1 MAATDVRYR
10 DASLPAEVRAADLL
24 ARMTLGEKVA
34 QLGSAWSFELV
45 GRGSLDPARARAL
58 LGQGIGHVSRVA
70 GASNADVAT
79 AAALGNEIQRFLAEE
94 TRLGI
99 PAILHEETLHGVLG
113 AGAPVFQQSIGAAAS
128 FDPAVVSAMAATLRR
143 RMLLMG
149 GRHALAPVL
158 DTARDPRW
166 GRIEETYGEDPYLA
180 TVMGLAY
187 VEAMQGP
194 SLADGVAATAKH
206 MVGHGLAEG
215 GMNQAP
221 VHAGRRE
228 LEDEQLAPF
237 EAAVREG
244 RIASIMPAYC
254 DVDGVPC
261 HASAELLDDVLR
273 RRWGFDGIVA
283 SDYMAVEMLST
294 AHRLTGDLGVA
305 AGMAL
310 RAGVDAELPSTSAYG
325 APLLSALAD
334 GRVRET
340 DVDAAVERVLRLKLR
355 LGLFERPF
363 VDVPEASV
371 IAGLEADEDAAALEL
386 AERSIVLVENDGLLP
401 LGSSPGRVAVVG
413 PLADSARD
421 LIGDYGHLLH
431 LETLNE
437 GRLRAGTFGFPLTDP
452 LPVPDLAGAA
462 TILSGLR
469 ARFGEDVVTYARGT
483 GIGAGSDEELEA
495 AVAAAAEADVALVVL
510 GERSGLT
517 DDATTGEFR
526 DRSTL
531 GLLGRQQELLER
543 VVATGTPCVL
553 IVVSG
558 RPLALPWAAEH
569 CRAVVMA
576 WVPGDAGP
584 RAIARVLAG
593 DVAPGGKLPVSV
605 PRTVGQV
612 PLTYRHHPTGGRSN
626 PKGPYVDGPTTPLW
640 PFGHGR
646 SYTTFALANLA
657 VDRPRV
663 QTDGGTVDIS
673 VEVTNTGD
681 RRGDEVVQLYVR
693 DLEAPVARPVLELRG
708 FRRITL
714 EPGECRRVRFEL
726 AAQQL
731 AFTGIDYR
739 RVVEPGDVAIQVGAS
754 SADLALA
761 TTITLAGPVVEVPVR
776 TRFVTPSSVE

>member
-1 MAATDVRYR
+1 MATTEERYR
-10 DASLPAEVRAADLL
+10 DPSLPVEVRAADLL

-45 GRGSLDPARARAL
+45 GRGSLDPSRARGL

-70 GASNADVAT
+70 GASNAGLAT
-79 AAALGNEIQRFLAEE
+79 AAALGNEIQRFLVKE

-99 PAILHEETLHGVLG
+99 PAILHEETLHGVLA

-128 FDPAVVSAMAATLRR
+128 FDPDSVSAMADTLRR

-158 DTARDPRW
+158 DTGRDPRW

-187 VEAMQGP
+187 VEAIQGP
-194 SLADGVAATAKH
+194 SLAHGVAATAKH

-215 GMNQAP
+215 GLNQAP

-237 EAAVREG
+237 EAAVRQG

-261 HASAELLDDVLR
+261 HASAALLDDVLR
-273 RRWGFDGIVA
+273 RRWAFDGIVA

-325 APLLSALAD
+325 SPLLAAIAD
-334 GRVRET
+334 GRIREA

-355 LGLFERPF
+355 LGLFERPY
-363 VDVPEASV
+363 VDAPSDDAVTA
-371 IAGLEADEDAAALEL
+371 LEATERAAALEL
-386 AERSIVLVENDGLLP
+386 VRRSIVLAANDGTLP
-401 LGSSPGRVAVVG
+401 LGRTPGRIAVVG

-421 LIGDYGHLLH
+421 LIGDYGHVLH

-437 GRLRAGTFGFPLTDP
+437 GRLRDDTFGFPLTDP
-452 LPVPDLAGAA
+452 LPIPDLAGAP
-462 TILSGLR
+462 TILTGLR
-469 ARFGEDVVTYARGT
+469 ERFGEDVVTYARGS
-483 GIGAGSDEELEA
+483 GLRDGSDEELASAVEA
-495 AVAAAAEADVALVVL
+495 AGAADVAIVVL

-531 GLLGRQQELLER
+531 GFLGRQQELLER

-553 IVVSG
+553 VVVSG
-558 RPLALPWAAEH
+558 RPLELAWAAEH
-569 CRAVVMA
+569 CAAVVLA

-584 RAIARVLAG
+584 QAIAEVLAG
-593 DVAPGGKLPVSV
+593 DVVPGGRLPVSF

-612 PLTYRHHPTGGRSN
+612 PVTYRHHPTGGRSN

-640 PFGHGR
+640 PFGHGL

-657 VDRPRV
+657 VDQARV
-663 QTDGGTVDIS
+663 PTDGGTVSVS
-673 VEVTNTGD
+673 VEVTNTGA
-681 RRGDEVVQLYVR
+681 RAGDAVVQLYVR
-693 DLEAPVARPVLELRG
+693 DLEASVVRPVLELRG
-708 FRRITL
+708 FRRVAL
-714 EPGECRRVRFEL
+714 RPGECRRVRFEL
-726 AAQQL
+726 AAEQL
-731 AFTGIDYR
+731 AFSGIDYR
-739 RVVEPGDVAIQVGAS
+739 RVVEPGDVAIQVGTS

-761 TTITLAGPVVEVPVR
+761 TTITLTGPVVEVASR
-776 TRFVTPSSVE
+776 TRFVTPSVVE